1 MFRKRNY
8 TLRYK
13 KNSDVELIL
22 PNHHIVVKQPL
33 IDQEYFSILVWNI
46 FKQKRAECIN
56 ILELYADK
64 AKLILLQEAQTT
76 PQLLN
81 FISRHNKI
89 ADHVPAYC
97 LKDIYAG
104 VMTITDSLPT
114 DLLSFREI
122 EPLIRVPKSALITIY
137 PIKNSFQQLLV
148 ANIHAVNF
156 SIGIKVYR
164 QQVHILLKRIKEHHG
179 PVILAGDFNAWS
191 KQRLDLLF
199 YLVSSIGLKP
209 VNFSVDIRKTFM
221 GRPLDFVF
229 YRGLQLDAAQIIST
243 TASDHN
249 PLYVSFKLDLHSHS
263 RG

>member
-1 MFRKRNY
+1 MFKKRNY

-22 PNHHIVVKQPL
+22 PNHHIVVNEPL

-76 PQLLN
+76 TQLLN

-97 LKDIYAG
+97 LNDIYAG

-114 DLLSFREI
+114 KLLSFREI

-137 PIKNSFQQLLV
+137 PIRNSSQQLLV

-156 SIGIKVYR
+156 SIGVKVYR
-164 QQVHILLKRIKEHHG
+164 QQIHILLNCIKEHHG

-243 TASDHN
+243 AASDHN
-249 PLYVSFKLDLHSHS
+249 PLYVSFKLDLHQQ
-263 RG
+263 G